1 MKSKTQF
8 HYKHG
13 PDTKSHTKP
22 SVPSVLSFLSLSP
35 KRNICLI
42 LRIQWATSFN
52 KSNEVRL
59 QPKSYLFY
67 RIRSFGHVLKLYV
80 CANGKTGH
88 SKKIFSAYCR
98 NSNAVKV
105 FLQSLRVRH
114 SFRNTDII

>member
-1 MKSKTQF
+1 MARTQNHTQNHLFSFKLPLFISKKKYLF
-8 HYKHG
+8 D
-13 PDTKSHTKP
+13 PSHTMGY
-22 SVPSVLSFLSLSP
+22 
-35 KRNICLI
+35 
-42 LRIQWATSFN
+42 TFN

-114 SFRNTDII
+114 SFKNTDII